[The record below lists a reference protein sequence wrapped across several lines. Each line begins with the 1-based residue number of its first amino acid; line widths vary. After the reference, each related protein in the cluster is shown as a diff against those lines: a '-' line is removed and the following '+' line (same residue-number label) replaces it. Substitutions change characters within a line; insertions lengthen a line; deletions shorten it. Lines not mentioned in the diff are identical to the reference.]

1 MSAPVMVAVDGTT
14 EGRRALEAGIELAVA
29 YDAPLRLVHVR
40 HENVV
45 VAPMMPLFPEPALQE
60 VATRVLHEAL
70 ADAYRMGWRGETPET
85 ILARPPRV
93 AALVEHGQD
102 ACLVVLGTRSSSSEH
117 FLTGSTTNGV
127 AAHCAV
133 PVVCVPARSEDAAPH
148 HQVGVGV
155 ECTVEALP
163 VLEEAAALAAR
174 LGSPVVVMHAF
185 RPAGQYDAAIGGRAF
200 AGEWETRTRPVAE
213 ELVDQ
218 VRAHHPDVKMRVEL
232 VYDRPVVALHELSQV
247 SDLLVVGRHGH
258 QSRLGMRLGST
269 ARTVIR
275 TAGCPV
281 VVIPAQPAS

>member
-1 MSAPVMVAVDGTT
+1 MSSPVMVGVDGTA
-14 EGRRALEAGIELAVA
+14 EGRRALEVGIELAVA
-29 YDAPLRLVHVR
+29 YHAPLRLVHVR

-45 VAPMMPLFPEPALQE
+45 VAPMMPLFLETTLQE

-93 AALVEHGQD
+93 AALVEHGRD
-102 ACLVVLGTRSSSSEH
+102 ARLVVLGTRGSASEH
-117 FLTGSTTNGV
+117 FLSGSTTNGV
-127 AAHCAV
+127 AAHCAA
-133 PVVCVPARSEDAAPH
+133 PVVCVPGRGEDAVPR

-155 ECTVEALP
+155 VCTVEALP

-174 LGSPVVVMHAF
+174 LGSSVVVMHAF
-185 RPAGQYDAAIGGRAF
+185 RPVGQYDVVIGGRAF

-218 VRAHHPDVKMRVEL
+218 VRTHHRDVKMRVDL
-232 VYDRPVVALHELSQV
+232 VYDRPVAALHELSQV

-258 QSRLGMRLGST
+258 ESRLGVQLGGT
-269 ARTVIR
+269 ARTMIR
-275 TAGCPV
+275 TSGCPV
-281 VVIPAQPAS
+281 VVIPARPAS